1 MKYCHKCGREIS
13 LGSKFCQFCGG
24 QQAKLKQEKKSE
36 KRDSYFISHWK
47 FFFRILGPAFVH
59 SLLYALFIV
68 IGIFVI
74 EIIAAIFGY
83 CITTSDHEC
92 MKLGYASILFGFVY
106 FIYGNFLVL
115 WRAIIVISQSF
126 ELKSLLGLL
135 NHTKNFR
142 EYFTSRGIHTLFIPK
157 YLLLIVVFLL
167 SLIFGKDLAT
177 VLINTSIV
185 LLLSDLTFLRW
196 LFIKLLKLDEQQ
208 EDNLK
213 KIENEVHDGVKNSAT
228 EVKSVSTHVK
238 GILKVLLIV
247 IALGVVSVLLT
258 L

>member
-1 MKYCHKCGREIS
+1 MKYCHKCGGEIS
-13 LGSKFCQFCGG
+13 LGSKFCQFCGS
-24 QQAKLKQEKKSE
+24 QQSKLKQEKKSK

-59 SLLYALFIV
+59 SLLYGLFIV

-83 CITTSDHEC
+83 CITTSDKEC

-177 VLINTSIV
+177 ALINIV
-185 LLLSDLTFLRW
+185 VMLLFSDLTFLRW
-196 LFIKLLKLDEQQ
+196 LFIKLLKLDKQQQ
-208 EDNLK
+208 E
-213 KIENEVHDGVKNSAT
+213 T
-228 EVKSVSTHVK
+228 VKSK
-238 GILKVLLIV
+238 
-247 IALGVVSVLLT
+247 
-258 L
+258 